1 MYIARSLHVA
11 QDVILKFGHRLQG
24 IWHILILLDVAD
36 DLCSFG
42 AFGEVDGVES
52 FDDRGN
58 AVLDE
63 GQIGKV
69 DA

>member
-1 MYIARSLHVA
+1 MYVARSLHIA
-11 QDVILKFGHRLQG
+11 QDVVLKFGHWLERVG
-24 IWHILILLDVAD
+24 HILVLLDVAD
-36 DLCSFG
+36 DLCGFG
-42 AFGEVDGVES
+42 TFGEVDEIRP
-52 FDDRGN
+52 FDDGGN